1 MAYNFLNNSGIVVAD
16 TDSIYQEV
24 EQEYKKAFGSDLVTT
39 ADSPA
44 GVLITAET
52 IARTNTAQSMAEV
65 ANQINPDIAS
75 GVFLDAILALTGGAR
90 TKATST
96 SVTATLTGVAG
107 AVIPAGSQ
115 AKTNDENIFSLVSDT
130 LIPASGSTTA
140 TFLSVEKGAI
150 PCTAGALNT
159 IVSQVL
165 GWETINNTDAG
176 TLGLETQ
183 SDIEAREKRKLEL
196 AIIGRSTVEAI
207 CSALYSLTDVKSLS
221 FRENTANTTQTIDGI
236 QMIAHS
242 IYVCVDGGTDEE
254 IAKAL
259 LDNKTLGAG
268 YNGSQ
273 EVSIIETI
281 SGQKYTVKFDRP
293 TLVQIQIKISVK
305 VISYTGSPQDFVKN
319 AILAYANNPIKTEGF
334 TVGNDVSPVE
344 IASSVA
350 VNTGF
355 FVSDIQIKKQSDSDY
370 VRTTIPIAL
379 NERANTT
386 ANLIEVEIL

>member
-16 TDSIYQEV
+16 TDSVYQEV
-24 EQEYKKAFGSDLVTT
+24 EQEYKKAFGNDLVTT

-75 GVFLDAILALTGGAR
+75 GVFLDAIWSLTGGAR

-96 SVTATLTGVAG
+96 SVEATLTGVAG
-107 AVIPAGSQ
+107 TVIPAGSQ

-130 LIPASGSTTA
+130 LIPVSGSTTA

-183 SDIEAREKRKLEL
+183 SDIKAREQRKLEL

-207 CSALYSLTDVKSLS
+207 CSALYSLVDVKSLS
-221 FRENTANTTQTIDGI
+221 FRENTASSTQTIDGI

-273 EVSIIETI
+273 EVSIIEPI

-293 TLVQIQIKISVK
+293 TIVQIQVKISVK
-305 VISYTGSPQDFVKN
+305 VISYTGSAQDFVKN

-355 FVSDIQIKKQSDSDY
+355 FVSDIQIKKQSDEGY
-370 VRTTIPIAL
+370 ARTTIPIAL

-386 ANLIEVEIL
+386 ANLIEVEII

>member
-16 TDSIYQEV
+16 TDSVYQEV

-75 GVFLDAILALTGGAR
+75 GVFLDAIWSLTGGAR

-96 SVTATLTGVAG
+96 SVVATLTGVAG
-107 AVIPAGSQ
+107 TLIPAGSQ

-130 LIPASGSTTA
+130 LIPVSGSTTA
-140 TFLSVEKGAI
+140 TFLSAKKGAI
-150 PCTAGALNT
+150 PCSEGALNT

-165 GWETINNTDAG
+165 GWETINNTGAG

-183 SDIEAREKRKLEL
+183 SDIEAREQRKLEL

-207 CSALYSLTDVKSLS
+207 CSALYSIIDVKSLS
-221 FRENTANTTQTIDGI
+221 FRENTASSTQTIDGI
-236 QMIAHS
+236 EMIAHS

-273 EVSIIETI
+273 EVSIIEPI

-293 TLVQIQIKISVK
+293 TIVQIQVKISVK

-350 VNTGF
+350 ANTGF

-386 ANLIEVEIL
+386 ANLIEVEII

>member
-24 EQEYKKAFGSDLVTT
+24 EQEYKKTFGNDLVTT

-75 GVFLDAILALTGGAR
+75 GVFLDAIWSLTGGAR

-96 SVTATLTGVAG
+96 SVEATLTGVAG
-107 AVIPAGSQ
+107 TVIPAGSQ
-115 AKTNDENIFSLVSDT
+115 AKTADENIFSLVSDT
-130 LIPASGSTTA
+130 LIPVSGSTTA

-183 SDIEAREKRKLEL
+183 SDIEAREQRKLEL

-207 CSALYSLTDVKSLS
+207 CSALYSLVDVKSLS
-221 FRENTANTTQTIDGI
+221 FRENIASSTQTIDGI

-259 LDNKTLGAG
+259 LENKTLGAG
-268 YNGSQ
+268 YNGTQ
-273 EVSIIETI
+273 EVSILEPI

-293 TLVQIQIKISVK
+293 TIVQIQVKISVK
-305 VISYTGSPQDFVKN
+305 VISYTGSAQDFVKN

-350 VNTGF
+350 ANTGF
-355 FVSDIQIKKQSDSDY
+355 FVSDIQIKKQSDEGY
-370 VRTTIPIAL
+370 ARTTIPIAL

-386 ANLIEVEIL
+386 ANLIEVEII

>member
-16 TDSIYQEV
+16 TDSVYQEV
-24 EQEYKKAFGSDLVTT
+24 EQEYKKAFGNDLVTT

-65 ANQINPDIAS
+65 ANQINPNIAS
-75 GVFLDAILALTGGAR
+75 GVFLDAIWSLTGGAR

-96 SVTATLTGVAG
+96 SVEATLTGVAG
-107 AVIPAGSQ
+107 TVIPAGSQ
-115 AKTNDENIFSLVSDT
+115 AKTADEDIFSLVSDT

-140 TFLSVEKGAI
+140 TFLSIEKGAI

-165 GWETINNTDAG
+165 GWETINNTGAG

-183 SDIEAREKRKLEL
+183 SDIEAREQRKLEL

-207 CSALYSLTDVKSLS
+207 CSALYSIIDVKSLS
-221 FRENTANTTQTIDGI
+221 FRENTASSTQTIDGI

-273 EVSIIETI
+273 EVSIIEPI

-293 TLVQIQIKISVK
+293 TIVQIQIKISVK
-305 VISYTGSPQDFVKN
+305 VISYTGSAQDFVKN

-350 VNTGF
+350 ANTGF
-355 FVSDIQIKKQSDSDY
+355 FVSDIQIKKQSDSAY

-386 ANLIEVEIL
+386 ANLIEVEII

>member
-16 TDSIYQEV
+16 TDSVYQEV

-75 GVFLDAILALTGGAR
+75 GVFLDAIWSLTGGAR

-96 SVTATLTGVAG
+96 SVVATLTGVAG
-107 AVIPAGSQ
+107 TVIPAGSQ
-115 AKTNDENIFSLVSDT
+115 AKTADENIFSLVSDT
-130 LIPASGSTTA
+130 LIPVSGSTTA
-140 TFLSVEKGAI
+140 TFLSIEKGAI

-183 SDIEAREKRKLEL
+183 SDIEAREQRKLEL

-207 CSALYSLTDVKSLS
+207 CSALYSIIDVKSLS
-221 FRENTANTTQTIDGI
+221 FRENTASSTQTIDGI

-273 EVSIIETI
+273 EVSIIEPI

-293 TLVQIQIKISVK
+293 TIVQIQIKISVK
-305 VISYTGSPQDFVKN
+305 VVSYTGSAQDFVKN

-350 VNTGF
+350 ANTGF
-355 FVSDIQIKKQSDSDY
+355 FVSDIQIKKQSDEGY
-370 VRTTIPIAL
+370 ARTTIPIAL

>member
-16 TDSIYQEV
+16 TDSVYQEV
-24 EQEYKKAFGSDLVTT
+24 EQEYKKAFGDDLVTT

-65 ANQINPDIAS
+65 ANQINPNIAS
-75 GVFLDAILALTGGAR
+75 GVFLDAIWSLTGGAR

-96 SVTATLTGVAG
+96 SVEATLTGVAG
-107 AVIPAGSQ
+107 TVIPAGSQ
-115 AKTNDENIFSLVSDT
+115 AKTADEDIFSLVSDT

-140 TFLSVEKGAI
+140 TFLSIEKGAI

-165 GWETINNTDAG
+165 GWETINNTGAG

-183 SDIEAREKRKLEL
+183 SDIEAREQRKLEL

-207 CSALYSLTDVKSLS
+207 CSALYSLVDVKSLS
-221 FRENTANTTQTIDGI
+221 FRENIASSTQTIDGI

-259 LDNKTLGAG
+259 LENKTLGAG

-273 EVSIIETI
+273 EVSIIEPI

-293 TLVQIQIKISVK
+293 KIVQIQVKISVK
-305 VISYTGSPQDFVKN
+305 VISYTGSAQDFVKN
-319 AILAYANNPIKTEGF
+319 AILTYANNPIKTEGF
-334 TVGNDVSPVE
+334 VVGNDVSPVE

-350 VNTGF
+350 ANTGF
-355 FVSDIQIKKQSDSDY
+355 FVSDIQIKKQSDGDY

>member
-16 TDSIYQEV
+16 TDSVYQEV

-75 GVFLDAILALTGGAR
+75 GVFLDAIWSLTGGAR

-96 SVTATLTGVAG
+96 SVVATLTGVAG
-107 AVIPAGSQ
+107 TVIPAGSQ

-130 LIPASGSTTA
+130 LIPVSGSTTA

-150 PCTAGALNT
+150 PCTEGALNT

-165 GWETINNTDAG
+165 GWETINNTGAG

-183 SDIEAREKRKLEL
+183 SDIEAREQRKLEL

-207 CSALYSLTDVKSLS
+207 CSALYSIIDVKSLS
-221 FRENTANTTQTIDGI
+221 FRENTASIAQTIDGI
-236 QMIAHS
+236 EMIAHS

-259 LDNKTLGAG
+259 LENKTLGAG
-268 YNGSQ
+268 YNGTE
-273 EVSIIETI
+273 EVSILEPI
-281 SGQKYTVKFDRP
+281 SGQKYTIKFDRP
-293 TLVQIQIKISVK
+293 KIVQIQIKISVK
-305 VISYTGSPQDFVKN
+305 VISYTGSAQDFVKN

-350 VNTGF
+350 ANTGF
-355 FVSDIQIKKQSDSDY
+355 FVSDIQIKKQSDEGY
-370 VRTTIPIAL
+370 ARTTIPIAL

>member
-75 GVFLDAILALTGGAR
+75 GVFLDAIWSLTGGAR

-96 SVTATLTGVAG
+96 SVEATLTGVAG
-107 AVIPAGSQ
+107 TVIPAGSQ

-130 LIPASGSTTA
+130 LIPVSGSTTA
-140 TFLSVEKGAI
+140 TFLSAKKGAI

-165 GWETINNTDAG
+165 GWETINNTGAG

-183 SDIEAREKRKLEL
+183 SDIEAREQRKLEL

-207 CSALYSLTDVKSLS
+207 CSALYSIIDVKSLS
-221 FRENTANTTQTIDGI
+221 FRENTASIAQTIDGI
-236 QMIAHS
+236 EMIAHS

-259 LDNKTLGAG
+259 LENKTLGAG
-268 YNGSQ
+268 YNGTE
-273 EVSIIETI
+273 EVSILEPI

-293 TLVQIQIKISVK
+293 KIVQIQIKISVK
-305 VISYTGSPQDFVKN
+305 VISYTGLAQDFVKN

-350 VNTGF
+350 ANTGF
-355 FVSDIQIKKQSDSDY
+355 FVSDIQIKKQSDEGY
-370 VRTTIPIAL
+370 ARTTIPIAL

>member
-16 TDSIYQEV
+16 TDSVYQEV
-24 EQEYKKAFGSDLVTT
+24 EQEYKKAFGNDLVTT

-75 GVFLDAILALTGGAR
+75 GVFLDSIWSLTGGAR

-96 SVTATLTGVAG
+96 SVEATLTGVAG
-107 AVIPAGSQ
+107 TLIPAGSQ
-115 AKTNDENIFSLVSDT
+115 AKTADENIFSLVSDT
-130 LIPASGSTTA
+130 LIPVSGSTTA

-150 PCTAGALNT
+150 PCTVGALNT

-165 GWETINNTDAG
+165 GWETINNTGAG

-183 SDIEAREKRKLEL
+183 SDIEAREQRKLEL

-207 CSALYSLTDVKSLS
+207 CSALYSIVDVKSLS
-221 FRENTANTTQTIDGI
+221 FRENTASSTQTIDGI
-236 QMIAHS
+236 EMIAHS

-273 EVSIIETI
+273 EVSILEPI
-281 SGQKYTVKFDRP
+281 SGQKYSIKFDRP
-293 TLVQIQIKISVK
+293 KIVQIQIKISVK
-305 VISYTGSPQDFVKN
+305 VISYTGSVQDFVKN

-334 TVGNDVSPVE
+334 AVGNDVSPVE

-350 VNTGF
+350 ANTGF
-355 FVSDIQIKKQSDSDY
+355 FVSDIQIKKQSDGDY

-386 ANLIEVEIL
+386 ANLIEVEII